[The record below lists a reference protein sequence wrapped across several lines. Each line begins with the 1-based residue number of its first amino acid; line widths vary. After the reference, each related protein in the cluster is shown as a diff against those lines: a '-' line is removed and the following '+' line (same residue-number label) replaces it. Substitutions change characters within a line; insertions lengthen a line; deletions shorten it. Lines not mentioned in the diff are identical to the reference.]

1 MVQTLKPPESLWND
15 YKRFLKEKLVIY
27 GITCKLRKIVF
38 HPHEYINRKTKVHGL
53 FLFSGIPS
61 HLHFCIVTVNPLI
74 GFIYSCHNK
83 SSSHSVNLGHLNINN
98 IRQTFFLYPSL
109 FLTNL
114 TYLSVWLAKA
124 AGVQVSST
132 EIIIIIKKIH
142 YRFVGLP
149 PCHS

>member
-98 IRQTFFLYPSL
+98 IRQTFFY
-109 FLTNL
+109 
-114 TYLSVWLAKA
+114 
-124 AGVQVSST
+124 
-132 EIIIIIKKIH
+132 I
-142 YRFVGLP
+142 LP
-149 PCHS
+149 CFWQIWPTWVCGWQKQQGCRCLLLK